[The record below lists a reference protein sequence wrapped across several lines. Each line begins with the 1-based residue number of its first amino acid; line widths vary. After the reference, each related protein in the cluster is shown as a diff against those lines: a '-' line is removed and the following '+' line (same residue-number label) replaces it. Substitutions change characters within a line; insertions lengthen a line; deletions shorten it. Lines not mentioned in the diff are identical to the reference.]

1 MTPQQF
7 QGSFSC
13 VINKVNQAIQKST
26 AQKHSEPQYMTTQN
40 RKLVFSGKLRTSLVD
55 DLIPM

>member
-7 QGSFSC
+7 QSSYSC
-13 VINKVNQAIQKST
+13 VINKVNQATQKST
-26 AQKHSEPQYMTTQN
+26 AQKHSEPQYMTAQN
-40 RKLVFSGKLRTSLVD
+40 RNLVFSGKLRTSHVD